1 MAYFD
6 HRFETV
12 VSRHPVGRYHYT
24 VVYLPAPLAAR
35 LPFQESARLRIE
47 ADVSGIPVKGAWQP
61 AQGRWYLMLP
71 KAGLKAAGLGVG
83 STVEVSFRL
92 APPDEVDLPAEIAAM
107 LEAEAPVRTAWQA
120 LSAGT
125 QRGLAHWV
133 ASARK
138 AETRQARLAEV
149 RAVVLGES
157 PAPWKRRV
165 ASGGRLPAAKA
176 RKDGRTV

>member
-35 LPFQESARLRIE
+35 LPFHDSARLRIE

-71 KAGLKAAGLGVG
+71 KAGLKAAGVAVG

-92 APPDEVDLPAEIAAM
+92 APPDEVDLPAEIASM
-107 LEAEAPVRTAWQA
+107 LAAEAAVRTAWQA

-138 AETRQARLAEV
+138 AETRQARLAEI
-149 RAVVLGES
+149 RAVALGEA
-157 PAPWKRRV
+157 PAPWKRRGV
-165 ASGGRLPAAKA
+165 AGGRAAPA
-176 RKDGRTV
+176 RPR

>member
-12 VSRHPVGRYHYT
+12 VSRHPVGRYHDT
-24 VVYLPAPLAAR
+24 VVVLPAPLATR
-35 LPFQESARLRIE
+35 LPFHESARLRIE

-61 AQGRWYLMLP
+61 AQGRWFLMPP
-71 KAGLKAAGLGVG
+71 KAALEAAGLGVG

-92 APPDEVDLPAEIAAM
+92 APPDEVDLPAEIASM
-107 LEAEAPVRTAWQA
+107 LEAEAAVRTAWQR
-120 LSAGT
+120 LSADT
-125 QRGLAHWV
+125 QCGLAHWV

-149 RAVVLGES
+149 RAVVLGEA

-165 ASGGRLPAAKA
+165 AVGGRPVPARPRKA
-176 RKDGRTV
+176 G